1 MVNSTYLLSAGDT
14 LENWYDA
21 QFSINKFKDCLI
33 ETNSKSDNIIKTIME
48 ITSDGDDFNNESET
62 KYVVNIDDETKEK
75 IEKGILK
82 LDTSKNGEVY
92 AQLIQSNGHY
102 GKKLSI
108 TKELE
113 EKGYSSKEIEMAM
126 QMKSIQDVLIQIVEI
141 LDDIG
146 EHVTDLLKGQQSDR
160 AGLYYS
166 GLNMLLESRTI
177 DDETLKKQV
186 IAQAIKSFNDSC
198 SQMIQQIAT
207 DIQYLVYKK
216 YDREKG
222 KRQEK
227 IDEKIRNINMS
238 FDIIYRSS
246 FMKAAL
252 YNEIGEVRAM
262 LTSCEEY
269 GRFIEKLIVPN
280 SAMLTEMDKNDNK
293 LDVTLWEKR
302 AKSLVKCNEVKSLLN
317 NNKVYLLDIERD
329 N

>member
-1 MVNSTYLLSAGDT
+1 MKDLEYNLNLNET

-21 QFSINKFKDCLI
+21 QFSINSFKDSLI
-33 ETNSKSDNIIKTIME
+33 KNNDKSNGIIKTIME
-48 ITSDGDDFNNESET
+48 IASDDTNSIDENEA
-62 KYVVNIDDETKEK
+62 KYVVNIDDDTKDK

-92 AQLIQSNGHY
+92 AQLRQSSGQY

-113 EKGYSSKEIEMAM
+113 DKGYSVKEVEMAM
-126 QMKSIQDVLIQIVEI
+126 QMKAIQDILIQIAEM
-141 LDDIG
+141 LGDIG
-146 EHVTDLLKGQQSDR
+146 EHVTDILKGQQNDR

-166 GLNMLLESRTI
+166 GLNMYLESRTI
-177 DDETLKKQV
+177 DDDALKKQV

-269 GRFIEKLIVPN
+269 GRFIEKLIIPN